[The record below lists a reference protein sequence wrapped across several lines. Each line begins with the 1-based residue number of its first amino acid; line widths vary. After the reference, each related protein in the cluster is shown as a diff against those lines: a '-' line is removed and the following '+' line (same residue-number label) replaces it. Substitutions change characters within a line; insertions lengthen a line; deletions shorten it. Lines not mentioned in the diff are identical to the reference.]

1 MASRQ
6 SRSKKQS
13 AGSREQHLSLPEDLV
28 LYLDENL
35 HNCRPILDVL
45 LRHSIKHERHGEHF
59 PSGTE
64 DSVWLPFVGQRGWI
78 LLTKDKRIRFNQ
90 LEKTAVRRHRV
101 REFYFSSG
109 NFTGAEMAEILVAAL
124 PAMIKTVRKQEPP
137 FIASIAKSGQVSLR

>member
-1 MASRQ
+1 
-6 SRSKKQS
+6 
-13 AGSREQHLSLPEDLV
+13 
-28 LYLDENL
+28 
-35 HNCRPILDVL
+35 LDVL

-59 PSGTE
+59 PPGTE

-109 NFTGAEMAEILVAAL
+109 NFTGAEMSEILIAAL
-124 PAMIKTVRKQEPP
+124 PAMIRTVRNQEPP
-137 FIASIAKSGQVSLR
+137 FIASIGESGQVSLR